1 MPKRVLYV
9 EDNANTAMA
18 LKAMLQLKGYSV
30 ETAASVKE
38 AADALA
44 REKFD
49 VVISDISLPDGQ
61 GWDVLKH
68 SQGVKSIAIS
78 GYTADK
84 DKQNALSKGFSSFIT
99 KPFATQHL
107 IEEIERA

>member
-18 LKAMLQLKGYSV
+18 LKVLLQLKGYSV
-30 ETAASVKE
+30 ETAATVK
-38 AADALA
+38 DAVDVLA

-61 GWDVLKH
+61 GWEVLKH
-68 SQGVKSIAIS
+68 SPGVRSIAIS
-78 GYTADK
+78 G
-84 DKQNALSKGFSSFIT
+84 
-99 KPFATQHL
+99 
-107 IEEIERA
+107 